1 MRDHLDEIRGKG
13 AELVIVGNG
22 TPFQARAFRDE
33 RQLAVPVLVDPG
45 LRAYKAAGLKR
56 GVMATIGPAS
66 MVRAVGSF
74 LGGNRQG
81 STQGDPWQ
89 QGGAFVIA
97 PPGEVR
103 YAYVSSG
110 SGDHPPPAE
119 LIGALPQAPFQTTP

>member
-22 TPFQARAFRDE
+22 TPFQARSFRDE
-33 RQLAVPVLVDPG
+33 RDLGFPVLVDPG
-45 LRAYKAAGLKR
+45 LKAYKAAGLKR
-56 GVMATIGPAS
+56 GVFATLGPAS
-66 MVRAVGSF
+66 MLRGARSF
-74 LGGNRQG
+74 MGGNRQG
-81 STQGDPWQ
+81 ATQGDPWQ

-110 SGDHPPPAE
+110 AGDHPPPAD
-119 LIGALPQAPFQTTP
+119 LIAALA